1 MNKDYR
7 ILSVQRLSDGE
18 IFSVG
23 DELFVYGGCEYRRRV
38 SELVADETY
47 EGGLAVY
54 EKDDTYPVTEIKA
67 TAAITISKKAK

>member
-23 DELFVYGGCEYRRRV
+23 DALYVYEDCEYKRIV
-38 SELVADETY
+38 DEIVVDESY
-47 EGGLAVY
+47 EGGLAVC
-54 EKDDTYPVTEIKA
+54 EKDEHSTLNMKSMT
-67 TAAITISKKAK
+67 AITMIKKAK